1 LTPSC
6 AVLRN
11 LLPSVAD
18 PDYSIF
24 AAEICTRRL
33 QLSDFCTTVNGME
46 MSDISHIREA
56 IAQGRIAEAAAALQQ
71 MSADQAASLLA
82 GLSFEEQQDLFRRI
96 SVEFAASLFP
106 YFPYY
111 HAYVLLHSRPLEE
124 LRAIIDKAAPADWM
138 RFVDELPE
146 EAWQKLMDELGAGGA
161 VPVPAPVEALPRVMR
176 PPAAMPPRVVLA
188 PTGPGGEA
196 ILEAQAIEKSFAQP
210 DGRQVQVI
218 APTNLSLESD
228 TIIALL
234 GASGSG
240 KSTMLRIL
248 AGLTVPSAGRVLWH
262 GKPLSASRPNA
273 AIVFQSF
280 ALFPWLTVLENVE
293 AGLVARGMAPL
304 ERHRRALRALDSVGL
319 KGFETAYPKEL
330 SGGMKQRVGFARA
343 LAVEP
348 EVLFMDEPFC
358 ALDVLTAENLRS
370 ELLELWLGKKIPT
383 RSIFLVTHNIE
394 EAVLLADRVIVL
406 GKNPA
411 KIRADFRIGLRHPRD
426 RNAPEFLLYV
436 DYIYKVMT
444 QPELEHA
451 LPTGAALRAKAAQ
464 TLLPHARPGGI
475 AGLIE
480 LLADRGGADD
490 LYHVAEELVMEVDDL
505 LPIVEAATL
514 LGFASSHQG
523 DVELTPAGKAFAEA
537 DITARKELFREAA
550 LAHVP
555 LLQQIQT
562 ALQSKSDGAMPLEF
576 FRDILEKH
584 FPENEVQP
592 QLDTVLYWGRFGE
605 IFTYDAQDD
614 RLRLRAAA
622 SIGSQSEAR

>member
-1 LTPSC
+1 MDT
-6 AVLRN
+6 ADIKRVQEAMARG
-11 LLPSVAD
+11 SV
-18 PDYSIF
+18 
-24 AAEICTRRL
+24 
-33 QLSDFCTTVNGME
+33 
-46 MSDISHIREA
+46 
-56 IAQGRIAEAAAALQQ
+56 AEAAAALEPVP
-71 MSADQAASLLA
+71 AEPAASLLA
-82 GLSFEEQQDLFRRI
+82 GLSFEEQQGLFRQV

-111 HAYVLLHSRPLEE
+111 HAYVLLHSRPLDEM
-124 LRAIIDKAAPADWM
+124 RAIIDKAAPAERM
-138 RFVDELPE
+138 RFFDELPE
-146 EAWQKLMDELGAGGA
+146 EVWQKLMDELGSAA
-161 VPVPAPVEALPRVMR
+161 SLAAVVPVPTAT
-176 PPAAMPPRVVLA
+176 PPAARRVAQPAASLR
-188 PTGPGGEA
+188 GET
-196 ILEAQAIEKSFAQP
+196 ILEARAIEMNFAQA
-210 DGRQVQVI
+210 DGREVQVI
-218 APTNLSLESD
+218 SPTDFALEAD

-248 AGLTVPSAGRVLWH
+248 AGLIAPSAGRVFWH
-262 GKPLSASRPNA
+262 GKPLTASRPNA

-293 AGLVARGMAPL
+293 SGLVARGMAPA
-304 ERHRRALRALDSVGL
+304 ERHQRALRALDSVGL

-348 EVLFMDEPFC
+348 EVLFMDEPFS

-370 ELLELWLGKKIPT
+370 ELLELWLERKIPT

-394 EAVLLADRVIVL
+394 EAVQLADRVIVL

-411 KIRADFRIGLRHPRD
+411 KIRADFSIGLRHPRD
-426 RNAPEFLLYV
+426 RNAAEFLLYV

-451 LPTGAALRAKAAQ
+451 LPTEAAAHAKAAQ
-464 TLLPHARPGGI
+464 LLLPHARPGGI

-505 LPIVEAATL
+505 LPIVEAATV
-514 LGFASSHQG
+514 LGFAASHQG

-537 DITARKELFREAA
+537 DIIARKELFREAA
-550 LAHVP
+550 LTHVP
-555 LLQQIQT
+555 LLQQMRT

-576 FRDILEKH
+576 FRDVLEKRV
-584 FPENEVQP
+584 PENEIQS
-592 QLDTVLYWGRFGE
+592 QLDTALYWGRFGE

-614 RLRLRAAA
+614 RLHLRPNTTAA
-622 SIGSQSEAR
+622 R